1 MKMKTDLNTS
11 EENNE
16 KLQNSYDSKQKEQI
30 ILQDQF
36 NSMKINLMGESD
48 QKKVALEERDLA
60 KKQNEKTL
68 SELKTLEQKIEPILN
83 EKFVFFIFRIIRL
96 K

>member
-1 MKMKTDLNTS
+1 MKTDLNTS

-36 NSMKINLMGESD
+36 NSMKINLIGEFD

-68 SELKTLEQKIEPILN
+68 SEYKTLQQEIESILN
-83 EKFVFFIFRIIRL
+83 EKYVYF
-96 K
+96 